1 MDERVL
7 RQRVGVV
14 VLAAALIA
22 AFLVAR
28 FGDLPLPG
36 AGTYTIYVKFP
47 YAPGVT
53 AGTPVRKSGVQ
64 IGRVTNVELLQ
75 PSGVRITTEIN
86 NRVRILDSETVR
98 ISSASVLGD
107 AIIDIVPARLDL
119 PPGNPL
125 EDGTEIVNGVV
136 GGNPLDVL
144 VSLESDMRGALGSV
158 SRAGTEV
165 EIVARNLNTAI
176 GNNDDQIPRLSQKAE
191 RALDQFSQAMNSIND
206 VFGDAKMRAGLK
218 QSLNDMPAFMQEAR
232 GTLKKAD
239 EAFDGFKTVSDRAT
253 RNLENLENFTKPLG
267 ERGSQIV
274 DNLDG
279 SIASMNELLE
289 QLVTFTEGLN
299 SREGTLGRILHD
311 DVLYRRLDN
320 TLANAEELTAKLK
333 PILDDVRIFSDKIAR
348 DPRQLG
354 LKGALDRR
362 PVGTGTKLP
371 LSPAGEPPLSLD
383 YGGWDTGVLPSH

>member
-14 VLAAALIA
+14 VLTAALIT

-36 AGTYTIYVKFP
+36 SGTYTIYVKFP

-53 AGTPVRKSGVQ
+53 PGTPVRKSGVQ
-64 IGRVTNVELLQ
+64 IGRVSRVDLLETG
-75 PSGVRITTEIN
+75 GVRITTEIDRN
-86 NRVRILDSETVR
+86 QPVFDTEMVR

-107 AIIDIVPARLDL
+107 AIIDIVPARTDL
-119 PPGNPL
+119 PPGNRI
-125 EDGTEIVNGVV
+125 EDGTEILNGVV
-136 GGNPLDVL
+136 AGNPLDVL
-144 VSLESDMRGALGSV
+144 VNLETDMRGALGSI

-165 EIVARNLNTAI
+165 EVVARNLNTAI
-176 GNNDDQIPRLSQKAE
+176 GNNEDQMPRLAQKTE
-191 RALDQFSQAMNSIND
+191 RALDQFSQAMTSIND
-206 VFGDAKMRAGLK
+206 VFGDERMRAGLK
-218 QSLNDMPAFMQEAR
+218 QTLSDMPAFMQEAR
-232 GTLKKAD
+232 GTLRKAD
-239 EAFDGFKTVSDRAT
+239 EAFDGFKAVSDRAS

-267 ERGSQIV
+267 ERGPQLV

-279 SIASMNELLE
+279 SLANINELLE
-289 QLVTFTEGLN
+289 QLVTFTDGLN
-299 SREGTLGRILHD
+299 SRQGTLGRILHD
-311 DVLYRRLDN
+311 DALYRRLDN
-320 TLANAEELTAKLK
+320 TLANAEEISSRLR
-333 PILDDVRIFSDKIAR
+333 PILDDIRIFSDKIAR

-362 PVGTGTKLP
+362 PVGVGAK
-371 LSPAGEPPLSLD
+371 SPQVPGGEPPLSLD